1 MNSKIQSAF
10 SLSFQQLTKS
20 NFIKIFFFHFALTFI
35 ITGIVVY
42 FNNEILFGYVNHF
55 VTSIFNFFNNIL
67 NFFSSN
73 YKPDTPS
80 EESISTIAK
89 LITYFI
95 NYFIFIYILIPISTI
110 IGLMFEDIIFKKILE
125 YRKVTLKFSKLNTSF
140 SYLIFFVTKNILIYM
155 LLNIIAIPFYLTLPA
170 INIIIFVILNGYI
183 LGVQTY
189 NGIILSY
196 FHKLKIRKCISQ
208 NRSEIVIIG
217 MSVTLLYLI
226 PLINFF
232 APLLTIL
239 IFINYVISKDFEI
252 N

>member
-10 SLSFQQLTKS
+10 SLSFQQLTKL
-20 NFIKIFFFHFALTFI
+20 NFIKIFFFHFALTF
-35 ITGIVVY
+35 TTAGIVVY
-42 FNNEILFGYVNHF
+42 FSSEILFGYVNDF

-67 NFFSSN
+67 NFFSENS
-73 YKPDTPS
+73 KSDTPN
-80 EESISTIAK
+80 EENISKIAK
-89 LITYFI
+89 IITYFI
-95 NYFIFIYILIPISTI
+95 NWFIFIYILIPISTI
-110 IGLMFEDIIFKKILE
+110 IGLIFEDIIFKKILDF
-125 YRKVTLKFSKLNTSF
+125 RKITLKFSKLKISF
-140 SYLIFFVTKNILIYM
+140 SYLIFFVIKNLLIYL
-155 LLNIIAIPFYLTLPA
+155 LLNLIAIPFYLTLPA
-170 INIIIFVILNGYI
+170 INIIIFVMLNGYI

-196 FHKLKIRKCISQ
+196 FDKVKVGKCISQ
-208 NRSEIVIIG
+208 NRSEIFIIG

-239 IFINYVISKDFEI
+239 IFVNYVISTDFEI